1 MVEQQS
7 LKAFPCEGG
16 LPGAPSQPIPPYA
29 THHLIEAA
37 QGVVVPASTVVLV
50 VPADLLRQCLLLLPY
65 WLVAITAAPV
75 RDRPDRS
82 PQSARRRCRLDCP
95 SSSSRLAPVQCESEE
110 VKRPRFWLVGRR
122 ANESHQ
128 SRLFWVDRQTE
139 LGETLPQYRVHS
151 FGITLMRECQH
162 KIVRKSGQLCLA
174 GQPWF
179 HL

>member
-16 LPGAPSQPIPPYA
+16 LPRAPSQPIPPYA

-75 RDRPDRS
+75 PDRPGRS
-82 PQSARRRCRLDCP
+82 PPAGRRRFCLYF
-95 SSSSRLAPVQCESEE
+95 SSPTSPLAPI
-110 VKRPRFWLVGRR
+110 PR
-122 ANESHQ
+122 
-128 SRLFWVDRQTE
+128 
-139 LGETLPQYRVHS
+139 
-151 FGITLMRECQH
+151 
-162 KIVRKSGQLCLA
+162 
-174 GQPWF
+174 
-179 HL
+179 